1 MQSHRRQHRQNHR
14 VMPPVVNEKT
24 DGSFLS
30 DVKGEIRVQTM
41 RHICASLVM
50 IGLMGCASVGT
61 VGMITKSTSDPLYI
75 TKTAHPIKEL
85 GPAQGEACRY
95 FLFAIIPWGKSDLQ
109 VAVDQAL
116 TKVGGDALV
125 NVAVS
130 SGLYGFIP
138 IYNVLSYT
146 CTTVKGTAVK
156 FE

>member
-1 MQSHRRQHRQNHR
+1 MNSIRI
-14 VMPPVVNEKT
+14 V
-24 DGSFLS
+24 GALS
-30 DVKGEIRVQTM
+30 ALAM
-41 RHICASLVM
+41 LS
-50 IGLMGCASVGT
+50 GCASVGT
-61 VGMITKSTSDPLYI
+61 VGMITKSSLDPMAI
-75 TKTAHPIKEL
+75 VKTAHTPKDL

-95 FLFAIIPWGKSDLQ
+95 FVLAIFPFGKSDLQ

-116 TKVGGDALV
+116 AKTGADALV